1 MPDRRRESLLER
13 TWSAVTRG
21 AHTAK
26 FSLPIPRQGL
36 DLSARRRVLW
46 FRFAVL
52 LWCVVL
58 FGRLADLQILR
69 HASLKERASKQHQS
83 TIEYA
88 ATRGSILD
96 RHGRDLALSTPTESI
111 GVFASR
117 IDGSGIGREDL
128 ARRLAQAL
136 NIDAADLHERLLRG
150 GFQWAKRLVTIDE
163 ARRVRELGL
172 DVLHFE
178 TESRRYY
185 PQAGAVAHVVGM
197 VGLDH
202 GGQAGIEQT
211 YDERLRGE
219 SGLLV
224 LNFDA
229 RQKRYGRQVVRPS
242 MAGDDIILELD
253 LDLQSIAA
261 LELER
266 AIHATKSRAGTVV
279 LMDPASGAVRA
290 MASWPV
296 FDPNSLSRSQEDL
309 ERTRNFAVSFLAEPG
324 STFKVL
330 TATAAL
336 EEGLV
341 TPDDEFDCEMG
352 GIWVG
357 SRRIRDHHPYGLLT
371 MPQVLIKS
379 SNVGIIKIGQR
390 LGREGMYSYVRRFGF
405 GSRTGV
411 ALPGEVAGLVRTVD
425 RWSGS
430 SLASMS
436 MGQEIGVT
444 ALQMARLFSAVANGG
459 LLVQPSVVHAIRR
472 QDGSEVVPERPE
484 PVRVMSAETAATM
497 KAILEQVVETGT
509 GRRARIPGY
518 RVAGKTGTAQM
529 INPVSR
535 SYRDG
540 FYLASFCGFT
550 PLNKPSLVG
559 VAMLYDPRG
568 GQYYGG
574 SIAAPLFQKV
584 VRRSLRVLD
593 VPPLKTRPV
602 PPAPPPP
609 DDELLLADFVWQDAE
624 LQAERA
630 LPIFDEPADAGS
642 AAGVEAASAEPP
654 GARDL
659 EAAFPKSDPAAR
671 RLPSEL
677 QAAATSRP
685 DSLSDAL
692 PAPDMRGLTLRE
704 AVVAAGRL
712 GVELRPAGSGL
723 VQTQVPAPGE
733 PLPAGKPLV
742 LQFELLPPVLDGR
755 TAARGSVL

>member
-1 MPDRRRESLLER
+1 MPDRRPQSLLER
-13 TWSAVTRG
+13 TWSGVTRG
-21 AHTAK
+21 APSAEFT
-26 FSLPIPRQGL
+26 LPIPREGL
-36 DLSARRRVLW
+36 DAAAKRRVRW
-46 FRFAVL
+46 FRLAVL

-58 FGRLADLQILR
+58 FARLADLQIVR
-69 HASLKERASKQHQS
+69 HASFKVRAARQHQS

-96 RHGRDLALSTPTESI
+96 RRGRDLALSTPTESI

-117 IDGSGIGREDL
+117 IDGTGIARE
-128 ARRLAQAL
+128 AVAGRLAEVL
-136 NIDAADLHERLLRG
+136 NVDAAALRERLRRG

-185 PQAGAVAHVVGM
+185 PQAEAVAHVVGM

-202 GGQAGIEQT
+202 GGQAGVEQT
-211 YDERLRGE
+211 FEEQLRGE
-219 SGLLV
+219 PGLLV

-242 MAGDDIILELD
+242 VAGDDVILEID
-253 LDLQSIAA
+253 LDLQAIAA

-266 AIHATKSRAGTVV
+266 AIHETKSRAGTVV
-279 LMDPASGAVRA
+279 LMDPVSGAVRA
-290 MASWPV
+290 MASWPA
-296 FDPNSLSRSQEDL
+296 FDPNRLSRSRDDL
-309 ERTRNFAVSFLAEPG
+309 ERTKNFAVSFLAEPG

-341 TPDDEFDCEMG
+341 TPADEFDCEMG

-357 SRRIRDHHPYGLLT
+357 RRRIRDHHPYGLLT

-411 ALPGEVAGLVRTVD
+411 ALPGEAAGLVRTVD

-430 SLASMS
+430 SLESMA
-436 MGQEIGVT
+436 MGQEVGVT

-459 LLVQPSVVHAIRR
+459 MLVQPSVVHATRR
-472 QDGSEVVPERPE
+472 QDGTLVLPERPE

-550 PLNKPSLVG
+550 PVNKPALVG

-568 GQYYGG
+568 GAYYGG
-574 SIAAPLFQKV
+574 LIAAPLFQKV

-593 VPPLKTRPV
+593 VPPLKALPVRPE
-602 PPAPPPP
+602 PPPP
-609 DDELLLADFVWQDAE
+609 DAELLLADFVWQDDEPDAE
-624 LQAERA
+624 PAPLM
-630 LPIFDEPADAGS
+630 FGDPADAG
-642 AAGVEAASAEPP
+642 AAADFRAAAADPSETRVLEAAAPKPHAAASALSS
-654 GARDL
+654 GRQL
-659 EAAFPKSDPAAR
+659 
-671 RLPSEL
+671 
-677 QAAATSRP
+677 AATSRP
-685 DSLSDAL
+685 DSLSDAR
-692 PAPDMRGLTLRE
+692 PAPDLRGLTLRE

-712 GVELRPAGSGL
+712 GVEIRPAGSGL
-723 VQTQVPAPGE
+723 VRAQVPAPGE
-733 PLPAGKPLV
+733 PLPAGEPLL
-742 LQFELLPPVLDGR
+742 LQFGLLPPVLDGGS
-755 TAARGSVL
+755 AERGSVL